1 MNEQQI
7 SIRAALEGELHS
19 LAQPLTSLQ
28 FRLEIGLFYGEAE
41 GAREAI
47 VEGMVELER
56 VCAAVTR
63 LRELVME
70 LPLMGGQGQ

>member
-1 MNEQQI
+1 MVNERI
-7 SIRAALEGELHS
+7 STAAALEGELHS

-28 FRLEIGLFYGEAE
+28 FRLEIGLFCGEAE

-47 VEGMVELER
+47 VEGLVELER

-63 LRELVME
+63 LRELVVR